1 MTNTNAPI
9 KIIALLI
16 TLILLALLVSYPVML
31 LWNSCLVP
39 AIPVLAP
46 VSWLQMF
53 GIQVLFSLLVPRA
66 SVDRS
71 SK

>member
-1 MTNTNAPI
+1 MTEANALI

-16 TLILLALLVSYPVML
+16 TLILLSLLLSYPAML
-31 LWNSCLVP
+31 LWNGCLVP
-39 AIPVLAP
+39 AIPALAP

>member
-1 MTNTNAPI
+1 MTSTNALI
-9 KIIALLI
+9 KITALI
-16 TLILLALLVSYPVML
+16 FALILLALLLSYPAML
-31 LWNSCLVP
+31 LWNGCLVP
-39 AIPVLAP
+39 AIPALAP

-53 GIQVLFSLLVPRA
+53 GIQVLLSILVPRA

>member
-1 MTNTNAPI
+1 MSKTDALI

-16 TLILLALLVSYPVML
+16 TLILLSLLLSYPAML
-31 LWNSCLVP
+31 LWNSCIVP
-39 AIPVLAP
+39 AIPVLVP

-53 GIQVLFSLLVPRA
+53 GIQVLLSILIPRA

>member
-1 MTNTNAPI
+1 MSKNNVLI
-9 KIIALLI
+9 KITALILALILVALL
-16 TLILLALLVSYPVML
+16 LSYPAML
-31 LWNSCLVP
+31 LWNGCLVP
-39 AIPVLAP
+39 AIPALAP

-53 GIQVLFSLLVPRA
+53 GIQVLLSILVPRA

>member
-1 MTNTNAPI
+1 MSKNNAFI

-16 TLILLALLVSYPVML
+16 TLILLALLLSYPAML
-31 LWNSCLVP
+31 LWNGCLVP
-39 AIPVLAP
+39 AIPALAP

-53 GIQVLFSLLVPRA
+53 GIQVLLSILVPRA

>member
-1 MTNTNAPI
+1 
-9 KIIALLI
+9 
-16 TLILLALLVSYPVML
+16 ML

-39 AIPVLAP
+39 AIPFLAP